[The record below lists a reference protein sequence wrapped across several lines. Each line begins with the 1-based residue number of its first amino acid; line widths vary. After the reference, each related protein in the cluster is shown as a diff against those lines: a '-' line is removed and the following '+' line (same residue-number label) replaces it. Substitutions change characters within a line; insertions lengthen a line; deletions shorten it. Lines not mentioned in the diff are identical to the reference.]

1 MAWDGS
7 GNFSRVHNWQNDDAA
22 NIDILATRMDAEDD
36 NTATGIGAC
45 LTKNNESKPTATFNP
60 NATRSYDLGGSSAR
74 WRIAYLGTSINVQS
88 ATAAVATTLAF
99 TDATTART
107 VTFPDAGGTVS
118 LENTSTGINSFSA
131 GIGPNYIQNIGLTS
145 SVASKAL
152 TIAIKTK
159 ALANASATDP
169 VQIAFRNATLTTGD
183 YVIRSIT
190 AATSVVAPS
199 GATLGF
205 AAAATGYVYIYALDN
220 AGTVEAA
227 VSGINTWDEATVQST
242 TAISATADS
251 GSILYSTTARSNI
264 AIRYIGRIKI
274 ATGAV
279 AGEWDNEDTE
289 IYVGNY
295 GIDLPGAL
303 TSGIVIATTSGTSH
317 DFTAIPSWV
326 KRVTATLN
334 GISTNGTSQ
343 LMIQIGDS
351 GGIET
356 SGYQGS
362 MGGSLSNGFLS
373 TVGSAA
379 AGTIEAILVM
389 VLIDAATNTWV
400 CGADFAR
407 SDTNIT
413 LSGAGSKSLSGVLT
427 TLRLTTVN
435 GTDTFDAGKFNILY
449 E

>member
-22 NIDILATRMDAEDD
+22 NIDILASRMDAEDD

-88 ATAAVATTLAF
+88 ATAAAATTLAF

-107 VTFPDAGGTVS
+107 ITFPDAGGTVS

-131 GIGPNYIQNIGLTS
+131 GIGPNYIQNIGLAS

-159 ALANASATDP
+159 ALADASATDP
-169 VQIAFRNATLTTGD
+169 VQIAFRNATLTTDD

-220 AGTVEAA
+220 AGTVEAIIT
-227 VSGINTWDEATVQST
+227 GINTWDEATVQST
-242 TAISATADS
+242 TAIGTGSDS

-289 IYVGNY
+289 VYVGQKNNPTLPSY
-295 GIDLPGAL
+295 TTVKRTAVLSVADVTYTTVSWDAEEFDDLSAHDNSTNPSRITIPTGITRAVVFGYARFPAITG
-303 TSGIVIATTSGTSH
+303 SGIRFLKNGSSINETNNGPSVAGNIATTTLTTEVISVVSG
-317 DFTAIPSWV
+317 DYFEMQV
-326 KRVTATLN
+326 Y
-334 GISTNGTSQ
+334 Q
-343 LMIQIGDS
+343 DS
-351 GGIET
+351 G
-356 SGYQGS
+356 
-362 MGGSLSNGFLS
+362 
-373 TVGSAA
+373 AA
-379 AGTIEAILVM
+379 A
-389 VLIDAATNTWV
+389 N
-400 CGADFAR
+400 ADLQTSSRFQV
-407 SDTNIT
+407 TMIP
-413 LSGAGSKSLSGVLT
+413 
-427 TLRLTTVN
+427 
-435 GTDTFDAGKFNILY
+435 
-449 E
+449 